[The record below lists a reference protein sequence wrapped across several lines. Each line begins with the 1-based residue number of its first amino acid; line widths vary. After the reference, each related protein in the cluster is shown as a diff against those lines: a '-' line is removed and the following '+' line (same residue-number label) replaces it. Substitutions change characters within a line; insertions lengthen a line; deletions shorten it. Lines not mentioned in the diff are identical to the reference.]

1 MTSLRKKSPAPELAR
16 DAYLADLNAA
26 WEQVQQGKAGLPLGP
41 DEWTPRKYGAALG
54 IGATGAGSRLRQMW
68 QAGLATRE
76 RRRVPGYGVTP
87 LWVYRVKGK

>member
-1 MTSLRKKSPAPELAR
+1 MKPKQTQAPTTR

-26 WEQVQQGKAGLPLGP
+26 WEQVQQGKAGLPLAA

-87 LWVYRVKGK
+87 LWVYRLAKK

>member
-1 MTSLRKKSPAPELAR
+1 MKPKQTQAPTTR

-26 WEQVQQGKAGLPLGP
+26 WEQVQQGKAGAPLGP

-87 LWVYRVKGK
+87 LWVYRLAKK